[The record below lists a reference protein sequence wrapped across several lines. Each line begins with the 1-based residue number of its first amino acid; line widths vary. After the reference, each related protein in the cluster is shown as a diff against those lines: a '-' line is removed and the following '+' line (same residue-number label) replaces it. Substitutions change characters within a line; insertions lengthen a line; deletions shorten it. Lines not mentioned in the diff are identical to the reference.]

1 MKNFKALVRVN
12 GTLIE
17 VHVQAQNYV
26 AALRM
31 LQGQYGNQNIASPPM
46 AID

>member
-1 MKNFKALVRVN
+1 MKTFKALVRVN
-12 GTLIE
+12 GVLIE

-31 LQGQYGNQNIASPPM
+31 LQGQYGASAIASPPTP
-46 AID
+46 ID